1 MHWYA
6 VVMKLTDSQYEA
18 ILPHLPVQR
27 GNVAITNRLFLE
39 ALLTVI
45 KTGMQWRELDEDRF
59 GKWNSV
65 YRRANRWA
73 KSGILQN
80 VFLELQRKGII
91 TVGIL
96 SLDSTSIKVHQDGT
110 GALKKTDHR
119 ISAKAVVAEPP
130 KFMWSPQML
139 VRL

>member
-1 MHWYA
+1 
-6 VVMKLTDSQYEA
+6 MKLTDTQYEA
-18 ILPHLPVQR
+18 IASYLPVQR
-27 GNVAITNRLFLE
+27 GNVAIDNRLFLE

-45 KTGMQWRELDEDRF
+45 RTGMQWRELDEKRF
-59 GKWNSV
+59 GKWNSI

-73 KSGILQN
+73 KSGILQG

-110 GALKKTDHR
+110 GALKKTAR
-119 ISAKAVVAEPP
+119 SASEKAEGAEPP

>member
-1 MHWYA
+1 MH
-6 VVMKLTDSQYEA
+6 LSDQQYEA
-18 ILPHLPVQR
+18 IASYLPVQR
-27 GNVAITNRLFLE
+27 GNVAINNHLFLE
-39 ALLTVI
+39 ALLTVV
-45 KTGMQWRELDEDRF
+45 KTGMQWRELDEKRF

-65 YRRANRWA
+65 YKRANRWA
-73 KSGILQN
+73 KNGILQG

-110 GALKKTDHR
+110 GALKKTAR
-119 ISAKAVVAEPP
+119 RASGKAEGEEPP

>member
-1 MHWYA
+1 MH
-6 VVMKLTDSQYEA
+6 LSDQHYEA
-18 ILPHLPVQR
+18 IAPYLPVQR
-27 GNVAITNRLFLE
+27 GNVAINNRVFLE
-39 ALLTVI
+39 ALLTVV
-45 KTGMQWRELDEDRF
+45 KTGMQWRELDEKRF
-59 GKWNSV
+59 GKWNSI

-73 KSGILQN
+73 KNGILQG

-110 GALKKTDHR
+110 GALKKTGR
-119 ISAKAVVAEPP
+119 RVSGKAAGGEPP